1 MIDLILTDAEFYTT
15 SSVHPPIGLS
25 RHLCVLCQ
33 PEAPP
38 APPPYTVRV
47 YRPFL
52 DSSVRSFGQ
61 WITAEDWSAVLSVQ
75 DVDEAAD
82 LLEGMVRQQYEVHFP
97 EQQQRMRRENKPWI
111 TARILRLM
119 DQRRRAYSRGRM
131 GKNVRAGTAVFV
143 TGRAAT
149 EELL

>member
-1 MIDLILTDAEFYTT
+1 EFYTT

-131 GKNVRAGTAVFV
+131 G
-143 TGRAAT
+143 
-149 EELL
+149 